1 MSKKERK
8 RIFTIIGI
16 LLLTIIIL
24 LIVKSITK
32 NDENEGEVLTKETYV
47 EIQEDGT
54 NLNTSNK
61 LKETKKLGELEFS
74 NIRLTSKDGESYV
87 TADVK
92 NTSTTK
98 LGNKFVHITIVDDKG
113 EDLSKVTIYLGD
125 IEAGESI
132 TINGKASSDFANAY
146 DFLITE

>member
-16 LLLTIIIL
+16 LLLIIIIL

-32 NDENEGEVLTKETYV
+32 NDENEGEILTKEAYV

-92 NTSTTK
+92 NISTTK

-125 IEAGESI
+125 IQAGEAI